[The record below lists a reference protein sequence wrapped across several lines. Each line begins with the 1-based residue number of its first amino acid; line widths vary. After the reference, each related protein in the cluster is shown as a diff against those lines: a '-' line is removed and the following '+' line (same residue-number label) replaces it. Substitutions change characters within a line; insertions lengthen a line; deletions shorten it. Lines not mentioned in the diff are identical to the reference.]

1 MKIGGFQKTSLV
13 DYPGRIAS
21 IVFLASCN
29 MRCGYCYNADLA
41 CGRLPTI
48 STSSILQQLM
58 DRHKYVDAVVI
69 TGGEPTIWPDLP
81 AFMERL
87 KKSGF
92 SVKLDTNGLMPER
105 LGPILKAGLADYV
118 AMDVKAPFAK
128 YAEITGVLMDPNKIK
143 ESIELIKFS
152 GIDYEFRTT
161 VAPGLTSE
169 DLKTIAQQITP
180 AKRWFLQPF
189 QSGPTLMDPKVLQL
203 PWLKTE
209 QIQTVA
215 NDCSS
220 QFQTCQV
227 RG

>member
-13 DYPGRIAS
+13 DYPGRVSS
-21 IVFLASCN
+21 IVFTSNCN

-48 STSSILQQLM
+48 TTESVLQQLM
-58 DRHKYVDAVVI
+58 DRQKYIDAVVI

-81 AFMERL
+81 PFMERL

-92 SVKLDTNGLMPER
+92 KVKLDTNGLMPER
-105 LGPILKAGLADYV
+105 LGPILQSGLADYV
-118 AMDVKAPFAK
+118 AMDIKAPWAK
-128 YAEITGVLMDPNKIK
+128 YAQITGVPIDIEKLKQ
-143 ESIELIKFS
+143 SVELIKFS

-169 DLKTIAQQITP
+169 DLNKIAKQIAP

-189 QSGPTLMDPKVLQL
+189 QTGPTLMDPNVLRLQ
-203 PWLKTE
+203 WLKTE

-215 NDCSS
+215 NGCSN